1 MSVNHGDLVKLRL
14 MDDGGPWDARYADW
28 RGRITDV
35 VERHGRHLVDV
46 EPPIPYIDDDDLEIE
61 VDGIVGGGYGRG
73 RFYLRVWQHDEG
85 HIPEDVHDDFGHHDY
100 DDGPIRAVTR
110 VPEYFLEVVSRPKRP
125 KSAAK
130 GRQFFFDARTDMP
143 PGVFD
148 AFEERSRKARARA
161 AAAGERRRAAAAAL
175 LRHVAEDRAYARAR
189 RDAAAAAEDADFHD
203 AADTRE
209 KTLSA
214 AVQSDIAQ
222 ARTKKKGGRGRRR
235 RRKRTRRTRRRKK
248 RRTRRRRRKR
258 TRRRRRR

>member
-1 MSVNHGDLVKLRL
+1 MSFNHGDLVTLRGAH
-14 MDDGGPWDARYADW
+14 DGGRWGARYADW

-35 VERHGRHLVDV
+35 IGDPGHRWVDV
-46 EPPIPYIDDDDLEIE
+46 EPVIPLLP
-61 VDGIVGGGYGRG
+61 GRQIFIHRLG
-73 RFYLRVWQHDEG
+73 D
-85 HIPEDVHDDFGHHDY
+85 
-100 DDGPIRAVTR
+100 VTR

-148 AFEERSRKARARA
+148 AFEERSRKARA
-161 AAAGERRRAAAAAL
+161 AL

-189 RDAAAAAEDADFHD
+189 RDAAAAADDADFHD

-214 AVQSDIAQ
+214 AAQSDLAQ
-222 ARTKKKGGRGRRR
+222 ARSKKKGGRGRRR

-248 RRTRRRRRKR
+248 RRTRSRRRKR

>member
-1 MSVNHGDLVKLRL
+1 MSFNHGDLVKLRGCH
-14 MDDGGPWDARYADW
+14 DGGPWDARYADW

-46 EPPIPYIDDDDLEIE
+46 EPPIPYIDDEDLEIE
-61 VDGIVGGGYGRG
+61 VDGIVGPPGADVGRY
-73 RFYLRVWQHDEG
+73 YLRVWSSDEP
-85 HIPEDVHDDFGHHDY
+85 HIPEDVHDDFGHNTEAR
-100 DDGPIRAVTR
+100 GVTR

-148 AFEERSRKARARA
+148 A
-161 AAAGERRRAAAAAL
+161 
-175 LRHVAEDRAYARAR
+175 
-189 RDAAAAAEDADFHD
+189 DFHD
-203 AADTRE
+203 VAEHTRE

-214 AVQSDIAQ
+214 AVQSDLAQ
-222 ARTKKKGGRGRRR
+222 ARSKRKGGRGRRR

>member
-1 MSVNHGDLVKLRL
+1 MSFNHGDLVTLRGAH
-14 MDDGGPWDARYADW
+14 DGGRWGAPYADW

-35 VERHGRHLVDV
+35 VERYGRHLVDV
-46 EPPIPYIDDDDLEIE
+46 EPPIPRLVNPRDLDLDHRG
-61 VDGIVGGGYGRG
+61 VVVGRGSLLAKSYLPEHYYVRVWSSDEYAGGYP
-73 RFYLRVWQHDEG
+73 YQ
-85 HIPEDVHDDFGHHDY
+85 PEDVFDEFGAWMIGDD
-100 DDGPIRAVTR
+100 PPEVTR

-148 AFEERSRKARARA
+148 A
-161 AAAGERRRAAAAAL
+161 
-175 LRHVAEDRAYARAR
+175 
-189 RDAAAAAEDADFHD
+189 DFHD
-203 AADTRE
+203 AADIRE

-214 AVQSDIAQ
+214 AVQSDLAQ
-222 ARTKKKGGRGRRR
+222 ARSKKKGGRGRRR

-248 RRTRRRRRKR
+248 RRTRSRRRKR

>member
-73 RFYLRVWQHDEG
+73 RYYLRVWQHDEG
-85 HIPEDVHDDFGHHDY
+85 HIPEDVHDDFGHHYLFEMPDTR
-100 DDGPIRAVTR
+100 RAVTR

-148 AFEERSRKARARA
+148 AFEERSRKAR
-161 AAAGERRRAAAAAL
+161 AAL